1 MQAYSKDGSQY
12 QVFAQFK
19 FVLEKMGKYNW
30 SFQTIMVC
38 SAEDRNCSDSK
49 EMLTVVVLF
58 GDGKTKQTK
67 EQTVAQITIDT
78 YEQNKWMETSNVIEI
93 DEIEELK
100 IEVSKIYNISLSK
113 YVFITLFFM
122 LLKGCCHDK
131 SCRCR
136 SRRDSLY
143 WL

>member
-12 QVFAQFK
+12 EVFAEFK

-38 SAEDRNCSDSK
+38 STEDRDCSDSK

-58 GDGKTKQTK
+58 GDDKNKQTTK
-67 EQTVAQITIDT
+67 QTVAQITVDT
-78 YEQNKWMETSNVIEI
+78 YEQNKWVETSNVIEI

-100 IEVSKIYNISLSK
+100 IQVSNIY
-113 YVFITLFFM
+113 TT
-122 LLKGCCHDK
+122 H
-131 SCRCR
+131 
-136 SRRDSLY
+136 
-143 WL
+143 